1 MPAMAATKLRRAT
14 KTKTPEGEWIPKFL
28 ASYLATD
35 VDPYDFGFAI
45 EEWGDS
51 IGLPGLE
58 NDFESLTDA
67 QQKAFVQWLS
77 KDYRRNAHRL
87 GAEEGARILPY
98 LLFSD
103 PRPLPRGSWL
113 LHFTRSSPFDS
124 FDRGATL
131 EYLALSTHVTP
142 TRAKCPDN
150 LSEYGG
156 GPFEV
161 VFGFGF
167 HAALNGQLTG
177 TNFRAAARK
186 YGGNAVLFRTDLAVL
201 AHHDSD
207 NEYQAIFPIC
217 SEYDAVAI
225 RDINSSGGGET
236 SFHGR
241 DVEFDSLTDIMKA
254 IDAKTARTASSG
266 AARGSTQKRAR
277 WSPLFR

>member
-1 MPAMAATKLRRAT
+1 MAARPKAASST
-14 KTKTPEGEWIPKFL
+14 GEWIPKFL
-28 ASYLATD
+28 TNYLAID

-51 IGLPGLE
+51 VGLQLE

-77 KDYRRNAHRL
+77 KDYRRNALKL
-87 GAEEGARILPY
+87 GNEEGARILPY

-142 TRAKCPDN
+142 TRAKCPGN
-150 LSEYGG
+150 LSEDGG

-167 HAALNGQLTG
+167 HVAQNGLLTG
-177 TNFRAAARK
+177 TNFRSAASK
-186 YGGNAVLFRTDLAVL
+186 YGRNAVLFRTDIAVL

-236 SFHGR
+236 TIRGR
-241 DVEFDSLTDIMKA
+241 DVEFDSLVDIMKA
-254 IDAKTARTASSG
+254 IEGKTKSASG
-266 AARGSTQKRAR
+266 MARGSTQTPTAQKRAR
-277 WSPLFR
+277 WNPLFR